1 MYICSLFPSQFIQD
15 FKSSSYF
22 QVKLDK
28 LVNPN
33 KAVADYRTDITGI
46 SAKDLEGV
54 TCSLADV
61 QVVLLATLSL

>member
-1 MYICSLFPSQFIQD
+1 M
-15 FKSSSYF
+15 
-22 QVKLDK
+22 
-28 LVNPN
+28 NPN